1 MKYGLI
7 GEHLPHSYSK
17 EIHNALAPYEY
28 QLCELTPEEVD
39 AFMRAHAFD
48 AINVTIPY
56 KETVL
61 PYLAEIDEHAR
72 LIGAVN
78 TIVNRDGKLY
88 GYNTDFY
95 GMQTLLA
102 SIPLSLTDKKVL
114 ILGTGGTAKTAHA
127 VAKASGA
134 REIVTVSRRDSE
146 KTVTYADAYAHH
158 TDADVIINTTPCGMF
173 PYPDGNGEREGTPI
187 DISRFPALSG
197 VVDAIY
203 NPLRPNLILDAR
215 ERGIPAEGGLM
226 MLVAQ
231 AIRAV
236 EIFLDTDLDRS
247 AAPRVCDKIR
257 ADKEN
262 IVLTGMPA
270 SGKSTVG
277 QALAD
282 LLDRP
287 FFDSDTE
294 IVKKV
299 GKSIPDI
306 FAEVGEAGF
315 RAMETEVIREIAARN
330 VGCVISTGGGAILR
344 DENIRALK
352 RNGRIYFLD
361 RPLEMLIP
369 TPDRPL
375 SQDNEAI
382 RHRYDERYERY
393 CATCDVR
400 ISNGGTPDE
409 AIAAIRKDFFHEDLS
424 H

>member
-28 QLCELTPEEVD
+28 QLCELTPEGVD
-39 AFMRAHAFD
+39 AFMRAREFD

-56 KETVL
+56 KETVI

-95 GMQTLLA
+95 GMQTLLE
-102 SIPLSLTDKKVL
+102 SIPLSLADKKVL
-114 ILGTGGTAKTAHA
+114 ILGTGGTAKTALA
-127 VAKASGA
+127 VAEASGA
-134 REIVTVSRRDSE
+134 RETVTVSRRASE

-215 ERGIPAEGGLM
+215 AHGIPAEGGLL

-236 EIFLDTDLDRS
+236 EIFLDTKLDHS
-247 AAPRVCDKIR
+247 AAARVYDEIR
-257 ADKEN
+257 AEKEN

-277 QALAD
+277 QALAKE
-282 LLDRP
+282 LGRP
-287 FFDSDTE
+287 FFDCDAE

-299 GKSIPDI
+299 GKTIPDI
-306 FAEVGEAGF
+306 FAEAGEAGF
-315 RAMETEVIREIAARN
+315 RAIEAEVIREIAAHN

-361 RPLEMLIP
+361 RPIEKLIP

-382 RHRYDERYERY
+382 RRRYNERYERY
-393 CATCDVR
+393 ASTCDVR
-400 ISNGGTPDE
+400 IPNDGTPDE

>member
-17 EIHNALAPYEY
+17 EIHNALAPYDY
-28 QLCELTPEEVD
+28 QLCELTPEGVD
-39 AFMRAHAFD
+39 AFMRAREFD

-61 PYLAEIDEHAR
+61 PYLTEIDEHAR
-72 LIGAVN
+72 RIGAVN
-78 TIVNRDGKLY
+78 TIVNRGGKLY

-95 GMQTLLA
+95 GMQTLIKG
-102 SIPLSLTDKKVL
+102 IPLSLTDKKVL

-127 VAKASGA
+127 VAEASGA
-134 REIVTVSRRDSE
+134 REIVTVSRRATE
-146 KTVTYADAYAHH
+146 TTVTYADAYAYH

-187 DISRFPALSG
+187 DVSRFPSLSG

-215 ERGIPAEGGLM
+215 QRGIPAEGGLL

-236 EIFLDTDLDRS
+236 EIFLDTDLDRGE
-247 AAPRVCDKIR
+247 ARRVCDKIR

-282 LLDRP
+282 ILGRP

-294 IVKKV
+294 IVKMA
-299 GKSIPDI
+299 GKPISHI
-306 FAEVGEAGF
+306 FAEVGEDGF
-315 RAMETEVIREIAARN
+315 RAMETEVIREITARN

-344 DENIRALK
+344 DENIRALR

-361 RPLEMLIP
+361 RPPSLLIP

-375 SQDNEAI
+375 SQDNESI
-382 RHRYDERYERY
+382 RRRYDERYARY
-393 CATCDVR
+393 CATCDVQ
-400 ISNGGTPDE
+400 IPNSGTPDE
-409 AIAAIRKDFFHEDLS
+409 AITAIRKDFFHEDLS

>member
-17 EIHNALAPYEY
+17 EIHNKLASYDY

-39 AFMRAHAFD
+39 GFMRAREFE

-56 KETVL
+56 KEKVI
-61 PYLAEIDEHAR
+61 PYLAEIDEHAKR
-72 LIGAVN
+72 IGAVN
-78 TIVNRDGKLY
+78 TIVNRGGKLY

-95 GMQTLLA
+95 GMQTLIE
-102 SIPLSLTDKKVL
+102 SIPLSLAGKKVM
-114 ILGTGGTAKTAHA
+114 ILGTGGTAKTALA
-127 VAKASGA
+127 VSAAMGA
-134 REIVTVSRRDSE
+134 REIVTVSRRASAH
-146 KTVTYADAYAHH
+146 TVSYQDAYALHA
-158 TDADVIINTTPCGMF
+158 DAEVIINTTPCGMF

-187 DISRFPALSG
+187 DLSRFPALVG

-215 ERGIPAEGGLM
+215 ARGIPAEGGLL

-236 EIFLDTDLDRS
+236 EIFLDTELDHGV
-247 AAPRVCDKIR
+247 ALRVCDEIR
-257 ADKEN
+257 AQKEN

-277 QALAD
+277 QALSE
-282 LLDRP
+282 LLGRP
-287 FFDSDTE
+287 LFDCDTE
-294 IVKKV
+294 IVKKA
-299 GKSIPDI
+299 GKPITEI
-306 FAEVGEAGF
+306 FAEIGESGF
-315 RAMETEVIREIAARN
+315 RDIEAEVIREIAAN
-330 VGCVISTGGGAILR
+330 HVGCIISTGGGAILR

-361 RPLEMLIP
+361 RPLALLLP

-375 SQDNEAI
+375 SSDCEALRR
-382 RHRYDERYERY
+382 RHSERYERY
-393 CATCDVR
+393 CTTCDVQ
-400 ISNGGTPDE
+400 IPNGGTPEE
-409 AIAAIRKDFFHEDLS
+409 AIAAIRKDFFHETDD

>member
-17 EIHNALAPYEY
+17 EIHNKLAPYDY
-28 QLCELTPEEVD
+28 QLCELTHEALD
-39 AFMRAHAFD
+39 GFMRAREFD

-56 KETVL
+56 KQDVI
-61 PYLAEIDEHAR
+61 PYLSEIDEHAR

-78 TIVNRDGKLY
+78 TIVNHSGRLY

-95 GMQTLLA
+95 GMKTLID
-102 SIPLSLTDKKVL
+102 SIPLSLSGKKVL
-114 ILGTGGTAKTAHA
+114 ILGTGGTAKTALA
-127 VAKASGA
+127 VANAMSA
-134 REIVTVSRRDSE
+134 REIVTVSRRTTE
-146 KTVTYADAYAHH
+146 KTVSYEEAYADH

-173 PYPDGNGEREGTPI
+173 PYPDGNGERSGTPI
-187 DISRFPALSG
+187 DLSRFPTLSG

-215 ERGIPAEGGLM
+215 ERGIPAEGGLL

-236 EIFLDTDLDRS
+236 EIFLDTDLDHR
-247 AAPRVCDKIR
+247 AATRVCDEIR
-257 ADKEN
+257 AEKEN
-262 IVLTGMPA
+262 IVLTGMPG

-277 QALAD
+277 QALAEE
-282 LLDRP
+282 LGRP
-287 FFDSDTE
+287 LFDCDAE
-294 IVKKV
+294 IVKKA
-299 GKSIPDI
+299 GKPITEI
-306 FAEVGEAGF
+306 FAEIGEGGF
-315 RAMETEVIREIAARN
+315 RDIESEVIREIAAN
-330 VGCVISTGGGAILR
+330 HVGCIISTGGGAILR

-352 RNGRIYFLD
+352 RNGRLYFLD
-361 RPLEMLIP
+361 RPLEMLLP

-375 SQDNEAI
+375 SSDNEAL
-382 RHRYDERYERY
+382 RRRYNERYERY

-400 ISNGGTPDE
+400 IPNGGTPNK
-409 AIAAIRKDFFHEDLS
+409 AIATIRKDFFHEALD

>member
-17 EIHNALAPYEY
+17 EIHNKLAPYDY
-28 QLCELTPEEVD
+28 QLCELTHEELD
-39 AFMRAHAFD
+39 GFMRARDFS

-56 KETVL
+56 KQDVI
-61 PYLAEIDEHAR
+61 PYLTEIDEHAR

-95 GMQTLLA
+95 GMKTLID
-102 SIPLSLTDKKVL
+102 SIPQSLADKKVL
-114 ILGTGGTAKTAHA
+114 ILGTGGTAKTALA
-127 VAKASGA
+127 VASAMGA
-134 REIVTVSRRDSE
+134 REIVTVSRRTTE
-146 KTVTYADAYAHH
+146 KTVSYEDACTRHS
-158 TDADVIINTTPCGMF
+158 DADVIINTTPCGMF
-173 PYPDGNGEREGTPI
+173 PYPDGNGERAGTPI
-187 DISRFPALSG
+187 DLSFFPALSG

-215 ERGIPAEGGLM
+215 ERGIPAEGGLL

-236 EIFLDTDLDRS
+236 EIFLDTNLDHGVAS
-247 AAPRVCDKIR
+247 RVCDEVR
-257 ADKEN
+257 AEKEN
-262 IVLTGMPA
+262 IVLTGMPG

-277 QALAD
+277 QALAGI
-282 LLDRP
+282 LERP
-287 FFDSDTE
+287 LFDCDAE
-294 IVKKV
+294 IVKKA
-299 GKSIPDI
+299 GKPITEI
-306 FAEVGEAGF
+306 FAEIGENGF
-315 RAMETEVIREIAARN
+315 RNMETEVIREIAAN
-330 VGCVISTGGGAILR
+330 HVGCIISTGGGAILR

-361 RPLEMLIP
+361 RPLEKLLP

-375 SQDNEAI
+375 SQDNEALRR
-382 RHRYDERYERY
+382 RHNERYERY
-393 CATCDVR
+393 RSTCDVR
-400 ISNGGTPDE
+400 IPNGGEPHE
-409 AIAAIRKDFFHEDLS
+409 AVTAIRKDFFHETTG